1 VTETEPD
8 VYEKPETPITEV
20 YQRRFTSA
28 VRASLGEGNPG
39 TLPSAEKNEFGIG
52 GDAISRCLEGLT
64 LCCCFYRAMLS
75 RERYCREKSSVRPSF
90 RPSVSK

>member
-1 VTETEPD
+1 MLLTLTDWLIPICIYLCGYDVCSRTVLLITSRAVTETEPD

-39 TLPSAEKNEFGIG
+39 TLPSAEK
-52 GDAISRCLEGLT
+52 
-64 LCCCFYRAMLS
+64 
-75 RERYCREKSSVRPSF
+75 K
-90 RPSVSK
+90 